1 MTVKTA
7 SEKFEEF
14 LKSPDTVRVYQG
26 EKLLFSSQA
35 ERLLP
40 LMEYAAKFAPYKKDV
55 TVLDRVVGNAAAL
68 LLKKIL
74 CKEVYSPLGS
84 ESAIQALESFG
95 IKYHFNEVVPCI
107 QDDSRQNLCP
117 MEKMSLGKTAEE
129 FYQLMS
135 KKIKG

>member
-1 MTVKTA
+1 MAGKTVNN
-7 SEKFEEF
+7 KFEEF
-14 LKSPDTVRVYQG
+14 LKSPDTVRVYTG
-26 EKLLFSSQA
+26 DKLLFSSQA
-35 ERLLP
+35 ERLIP
-40 LMEYAAKFAPYKKDV
+40 LLEYAAKFAPYQKDV

-95 IKYHFNEVVPCI
+95 IMYHFNEVVPCI

-117 MEKMSLGKTAEE
+117 MEKMSLGKTPEE

-135 KKIKG
+135 KKLNG

>member
-40 LMEYAAKFAPYKKDV
+40 LMEYAAKFTPYKKDV
-55 TVLDRVVGNAAAL
+55 TVFDRVVGNAAAL